1 MKKVFL
7 LLIGLAFAVSAYSQA
22 NLPKSQNPQGS
33 DCLEE
38 NSCQCEQQSIIAPAV
53 YYVVIGSYSSLENAI
68 KARNDLMYISPEWLS
83 PPPIFTDVVKGKV
96 VYRLCSGIFERK
108 DQATERASFIKEE
121 LDIDVW
127 IWKSNGLA
135 TCVDCPID
143 DDDRPVDINPW

>member
-1 MKKVFL
+1 MKRVFL
-7 LLIGLAFAVSAYSQA
+7 LLIGLAFVVSAYSQA

-83 PPPIFTDVVKGKV
+83 PPPIFTDVVKALLSTKNCG
-96 VYRLCSGIFERK
+96 RLINKIFKQTRF
-108 DQATERASFIKEE
+108 T
-121 LDIDVW
+121 
-127 IWKSNGLA
+127 
-135 TCVDCPID
+135 
-143 DDDRPVDINPW
+143 